1 MTPKLEL
8 RDVVAGYG
16 ATPVLHGVCLA
27 VPAGGVTALLGAN
40 GAGKTSTLRA
50 ISSLIRLTGGDVLLD
65 GASLLKR
72 SASQIAA
79 LGVGHVPD
87 GRGTVSELSVQENLE
102 VGAFLIKS
110 RDERAARIE
119 AMLAWFPILKERFRQ
134 QAGTLSGGEQQMLA
148 IARATIARPKLLLLD
163 EPSFGIAPLVVQ
175 RIFETLRE
183 INRKDGIAVLLI
195 EQNAAL
201 AFDIA
206 TDAYVL
212 EGGRVAVHG
221 LSRDLKNDAAVRRS
235 YLGG

>member
-8 RDVVAGYG
+8 RSVVAGYG
-16 ATPVLHGVCLA
+16 ATEVLHGVSL
-27 VPAGGVTALLGAN
+27 VVEAGGVTALLGAN
-40 GAGKTSTLRA
+40 GAGKTTTLRA
-50 ISSLIRLTGGDVLLD
+50 ISNLIRVSTGDILLD
-65 GASLLKR
+65 GQSLLKR

-79 LGVGHVPD
+79 AGVGHVPD
-87 GRGTVSELSVQENLE
+87 GRGTISELSVHENLE
-102 VGAFLIKS
+102 VGGFLLKG
-110 RDERAARIE
+110 RDELGQRME
-119 AMLAWFPILKERFRQ
+119 QMFDWFPILKERIRQ

-148 IARATIARPKLLLLD
+148 IARAMIGRPKLLLLD

-175 RIFETLRE
+175 RIFDTLRE
-183 INRKDGIAVLLI
+183 INRKDGIGVLLI

-212 EGGRVAVHG
+212 ESGRVAVHG
-221 LSRDLKNDAAVRRS
+221 LAKDLRNDAAVRRS

>member
-8 RDVVAGYG
+8 RNVVAGYG
-16 ATPVLHGVCLA
+16 ATQVLHGVSLT
-27 VPAGGVTALLGAN
+27 VPAGGVTALLGSN

-50 ISSLIRLTGGDVLLD
+50 ISSLIRVTSGDVLVD
-65 GASLLKR
+65 GASVVR
-72 SASQIAA
+72 RNATQIAA

-87 GRGTVSELSVQENLE
+87 GRGTIAELTVEENLQ
-102 VGAFLIKS
+102 VGAYLLGG
-110 RDERAARIE
+110 RHETRERME
-119 AMLAWFPILKERFRQ
+119 QMFEWFPILKERFRQ

-148 IARATIARPKLLLLD
+148 IARAMIARPKLLLLD

-175 RIFETLRE
+175 KIFETLRE
-183 INRKDGIAVLLI
+183 INRKDGIGVLLI

-212 EGGRVAVHG
+212 ESGRVAIHG
-221 LSRDLKNDAAVRRS
+221 LAADLKNDVAVRRS